1 MIIHTARH
9 GQPVLDTLPSG
20 SDHEYPP
27 GDFPLSA
34 LGRHQAELLGTFLKS
49 EGFHGKVF
57 SSPYLRTMETASIVA
72 ETCGLSVFPEPR
84 IQERLFY
91 PEPPCPG
98 LNREELKKLF
108 ANLDPAAEL
117 EYPWIIPKGIEQM
130 EDVGLRVHSFL
141 DDLLA
146 DPPGSDVLL
155 IGHGATVHT
164 IMQDL
169 ADRAGFSGDVGR
181 TWNCAVGSFEAD
193 PDGTIRLLRTL
204 YADFIPVESITSNR
218 LRWSDLA

>member
-9 GQPVLDTLPSG
+9 GQPLPDNLPSG
-20 SDHEYPP
+20 SDNEYPP
-27 GDFPLSA
+27 GDYPLSA

-49 EGFHGKVF
+49 EGFHGKIF

-72 ETCGLSVFPEPR
+72 EACGLSVFPEPR

-98 LNREELKKLF
+98 LDREDLKKLF
-108 ANLDPAAEL
+108 ANFDPAAEL
-117 EYPWIIPKGIEQM
+117 EYPWIIPKGIESM
-130 EDVGLRVHSFL
+130 EDVGLRVRSFL

-146 DPPGSDVLL
+146 DPSGGDVLL
-155 IGHGATVHT
+155 IGHGATVNA

-169 ADRAGFSGDVGR
+169 SDRAGFSGNAGR
-181 TWNCAVGSFEAD
+181 PWNCAVGSFEAN
-193 PDGTIRLLRTL
+193 PDGTVRLLRPL
-204 YADFIPVESITSNR
+204 YIDFIPLESITSNR
-218 LRWSDLA
+218 IRLVDRV